1 MMTLICY
8 GFFQPAWFIK
18 KRERK
23 VDTNFSIIIPQEF
36 NNVISVIFFT
46 HIKVALDMFY
56 QYLSVVPAMLG
67 LLIRL
72 APII

>member
-1 MMTLICY
+1 M
-8 GFFQPAWFIK
+8 
-18 KRERK
+18 
-23 VDTNFSIIIPQEF
+23 DTNFSIIIPQEF
-36 NNVISVIFFT
+36 NNVISVIFFI